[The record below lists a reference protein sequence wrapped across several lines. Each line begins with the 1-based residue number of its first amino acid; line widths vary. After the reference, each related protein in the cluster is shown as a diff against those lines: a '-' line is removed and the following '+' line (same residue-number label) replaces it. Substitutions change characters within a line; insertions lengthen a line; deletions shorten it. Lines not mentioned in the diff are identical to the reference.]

1 MAYYNLKKKPQL
13 TTKEGETDT
22 LYAGIVYSGTIS
34 SEKLISKVAKRSGFK
49 EGELAGAL
57 IELFDEVAYQIGEGY
72 IVELG
77 DFGYFS
83 GKVKSRLVASKE
95 DIRSRSIHFNGINFR
110 ASKRFRMMTRSELE
124 RNPHYDFR
132 ESREWSEDALEKMVT
147 DHIEKHGFINRA
159 TYSRLTGRLK
169 NKALEDLKKMANQG
183 LIEKTGNG
191 NQMHFVK
198 PRKNEP

>member
-34 SEKLISKVAKRSGFK
+34 SEKLVSKVAKRSGFK

-132 ESREWSEDALEKMVT
+132 ESREWREDALEKMVT
-147 DHIEKHGFINRA
+147 EHIEKHGFINRA

>member
-13 TTKEGETDT
+13 TTKEGEKDT

-34 SEKLISKVAKRSGFK
+34 SEQLIRNVAERSGFK

-57 IELFDEVAYQIGEGY
+57 IELLDEVAYQIGEGY

-83 GKVKSRLVASKE
+83 GKVKSRLVESKE
-95 DIRSRSIHFNGINFR
+95 DIRSSSIHFNGVNFR
-110 ASKRFRMMTRSELE
+110 ASKKFRYKAQGELE
-124 RNPHYDFR
+124 RNPYHRFHQ
-132 ESREWSEDALEKMVT
+132 SREWNEDVLERIVT
-147 DHIEKHGFINRA
+147 KHIEENGFINRT
-159 TYSRLTGRLK
+159 TYTQLTGRLK
-169 NKALEDLKKMANQG
+169 NKALEDLKKMADKG
-183 LIEKTGNG
+183 IIERKGRG

-198 PRKNEP
+198 PRNIET